1 MSLRSYWLKVL
12 FMFSICLLIFCLLL
26 LIIERRVVEFL
37 AIVGMWLSFF
47 CLGFVSWRSILKL
60 YYLRLLWHFDE
71 LTWVSLCNV
80 HLYPVNIFCS
90 KVYFND
96 VSITSEGFLWLQFI
110 SYDFFL
116 PLTFS
121 PFVSPYLK

>member
-47 CLGFVSWRSILKL
+47 CLGFVS
-60 YYLRLLWHFDE
+60 
-71 LTWVSLCNV
+71 
-80 HLYPVNIFCS
+80 
-90 KVYFND
+90 
-96 VSITSEGFLWLQFI
+96 
-110 SYDFFL
+110 
-116 PLTFS
+116 
-121 PFVSPYLK
+121 